1 MTVKLPES
9 RLRKMESLTIRSGT
23 VSGDID
29 LVVFPNR
36 IQLGL
41 DNSSFNNVNVVSGS
55 LKVTEN
61 LKGKSNYYTYHNF
74 TISTT
79 TKSFVP
85 INVITDDFGGHLSDT
100 SGDIGFQA
108 PHDGQL
114 KKVMI
119 KLNGN
124 WGSSNSHTTAIG
136 FHTGSDGTQ
145 GVNST
150 AYESN
155 SVVLGSSGYTANTNK
170 TVTFSNSSFIAGE
183 TVAVSITPYAST
195 SLVVRMTCVWEYDT
209 NT

>member
-1 MTVKLPES
+1 
-9 RLRKMESLTIRSGT
+9 MESMTLRSG
-23 VSGDID
+23 SMDGDID
-29 LVVFPNR
+29 VVIFPNR
-36 IQLGL
+36 VQIGL
-41 DNSSFNNVNVVSGS
+41 ASDSFNNANVISGS

-74 TISTT
+74 TAATT
-79 TKSFVP
+79 NKSFVP
-85 INVITDDFGGHLSDT
+85 INVITDDYGGHLSDI
-100 SGDIGFQA
+100 SDDIGFQA
-108 PHDGQL
+108 PHDGKL

-124 WGSSNSHTTAIG
+124 WGSSNSHTTAVG

-150 AYESN
+150 AFESN
-155 SVVLGSSGYTANTNK
+155 SVILGSSGYTANTNK
-170 TVTFSNSSFIAGE
+170 AVTFSNSSFTSGE
-183 TVAVSITPYAST
+183 TVAVSITPYANT